1 MDTDWSS
8 PMMLITCYDAQG
20 DQAKMRQA
28 AQTTLERV
36 ESVVAQD
43 PTNGTALATGAYS
56 LVMFGEEDRARDW
69 IRRAL
74 LLDPD
79 NLNMRYNLAC
89 TIVRQMGDIEE
100 TLTTLE
106 PFFERVNSTTIMRH
120 MEVDPDLDP
129 VRKEP
134 RFQTMFASAK
144 KRLGMA

>member
-1 MDTDWSS
+1 
-8 PMMLITCYDAQG
+8 
-20 DQAKMRQA
+20 
-28 AQTTLERV
+28 
-36 ESVVAQD
+36 
-43 PTNGTALATGAYS
+43 
-56 LVMFGEEDRARDW
+56 
-69 IRRAL
+69 
-74 LLDPD
+74 
-79 NLNMRYNLAC
+79 MRYNLAC

-144 KRLGMA
+144 KRLGMS